1 MCDEVQGAIHG
12 EPIDAQAFGAL
23 LAEARPLPAHL
34 LRMHKRVPTLLLV
47 DDEPNILSAL
57 KRLLRGAGLRILT
70 APGGKE
76 GMEILA
82 AEHVD
87 VILSDQRMPG
97 MTGVEFLR
105 VVKHSHPETVRMV
118 LSGFTELQS
127 VTDAVNEGAIYKFL
141 TKPWDDAQ
149 LRAHILEAFRA
160 KDMADENRRLDLAA
174 RTANQRLAH
183 ANRQLEE
190 VLRQQEEQISSTG
203 ISLAIVHEALQHVPL
218 PIFGLD
224 EENVVA
230 FANHAAQEL
239 FRRDGLLLG
248 SPVACFMPELAAI
261 DEGQPRV
268 VAVHGER
275 YMIAAHGMGR
285 GSRARGALIIFR
297 PEGQG
302 KEQGTSS

>member
-1 MCDEVQGAIHG
+1 
-12 EPIDAQAFGAL
+12 
-23 LAEARPLPAHL
+23 
-34 LRMHKRVPTLLLV
+34 
-47 DDEPNILSAL
+47 
-57 KRLLRGAGLRILT
+57 
-70 APGGKE
+70 
-76 GMEILA
+76 MEILA
-82 AEHVD
+82 AEQVD

-105 VVKHSHPETVRMV
+105 AVKHSHPETVRMV

-141 TKPWDDAQ
+141 TKPWDDTQ
-149 LRAHILEAFRA
+149 LRGHILEAFRQ

-174 RTANQRLAH
+174 RTVSQRLAH

-190 VLRQQEEQISSTG
+190 VLKQQQEQISSTG

-224 EENVVA
+224 EDNAVA

-239 FRRDGLLLG
+239 FRRDGQLLG
-248 SPVACFMPELAAI
+248 SPVECFMPELAAI
-261 DEGQPRV
+261 GEGQPRV

-275 YMIAAHGMGR
+275 YKIAAHGMGR
-285 GSRARGALIIFR
+285 GSRARGTLLVFE
-297 PEGQG
+297 PEGAGNAQDANG
-302 KEQGTSS
+302 ALS